1 MAVGMLLDMP
11 ATGAEMYEAV
21 NQQMFGT
28 STPSADQLPDA
39 LIFHSAGPAAGG
51 WRIFDVWE
59 SREAFETFFRE
70 QVGPAMQALGGE
82 AASGPP
88 PEPQI
93 YELSNWVR
101 GTAG

>member
-11 ATGAEMYEAV
+11 AEAGAMYEAV

-28 STPSADQLPDA
+28 STPTADQLPSE
-39 LIFHSAGPAAGG
+39 LILHSAGATAGG
-51 WRIFDVWE
+51 FRIFDVWE
-59 SREAFETFFRE
+59 SREAFERFFQG

-101 GTAG
+101 GQAG